1 MPKRTKKQTRS
12 YWMSIVAEYEQTAS
26 EETQEAFARR
36 KQINVGTFRYWLY
49 KGREAGNDQPVRFV
63 EVKSEDVARAG
74 GDVEVALGGGRLT
87 VRFGS
92 GADAAWIGEV
102 VQALAV
108 RLEC

>member
-12 YWMSIVAEYEQTAS
+12 YWMTMVAEYEQAAS
-26 EETQEAFARR
+26 AETQEAFARR

-63 EVKSEDVARAG
+63 EVKPEDVASVAG
-74 GDVEVALGGGRLT
+74 NVEVELGGGRLI

-92 GADAAWIGEV
+92 GADAAWIGQV